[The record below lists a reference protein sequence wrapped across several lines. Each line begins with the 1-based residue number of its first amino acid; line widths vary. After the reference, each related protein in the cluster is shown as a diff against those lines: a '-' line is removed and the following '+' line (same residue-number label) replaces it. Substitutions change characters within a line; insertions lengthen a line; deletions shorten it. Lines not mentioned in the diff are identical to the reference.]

1 MAKRLNTS
9 HHKRMLAA
17 RMRDPEFRAEYERA
31 RREIGQV
38 DAVIQ
43 QLDQL
48 REAAGLSKAELARH
62 IGRDPSSIRRLFTAK
77 SNPEL
82 LLVASIAQDLDADLR
97 VVPRKGGRQGR
108 PRAV

>member
-9 HHKRMLAA
+9 HHKRAMAA
-17 RMRDPEFRAEYERA
+17 RMQDPDLRAEYERA
-31 RREIGQV
+31 RSEIGQV

-43 QLDQL
+43 QLDEL

-97 VVPRKGGRQGR
+97 VVPRKRRRRQ
-108 PRAV
+108 AVA